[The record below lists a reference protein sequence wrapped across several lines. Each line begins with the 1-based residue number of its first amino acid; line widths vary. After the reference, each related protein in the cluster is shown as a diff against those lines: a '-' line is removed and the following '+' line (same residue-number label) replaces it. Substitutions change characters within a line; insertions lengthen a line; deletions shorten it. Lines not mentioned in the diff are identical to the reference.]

1 MRDYKKVK
9 KIQKLSNLVGCM
21 IRVQPE
27 KLELLLL
34 LSHIVIIVLCT
45 MNLLIIPWKVV
56 NNEIK
61 ILRIVIASFFIISLI
76 CVTYNQIERK
86 RQNLTIGYY
95 YCVSFFGSI
104 ISQILIIINFILLMI
119 SCILVTIKVKKY
131 LEKIYDHKSIL
142 IIDIFSIIIVIAMIF
157 LWYYVF
163 LTIYA
168 KTYESLNEYIE
179 TKMRF
184 IQSQNQ
190 KVVNID
196 FVDDNNMGDKKNM
209 KIFKDVKNFSVDDE
223 IMSANKVEITDK
235 RENESENSQKKEHDS
250 SIVETK

>member
-1 MRDYKKVK
+1 MRDYQKVK

-21 IRVQPE
+21 IRVQPQ

-34 LSHIVIIVLCT
+34 LSHIVIIILSI
-45 MNLLIIPWKVV
+45 MNLLIIPWKIV

-61 ILRIVIASFFIISLI
+61 ILRIVIVSFFIFSLI
-76 CVTYNQIERK
+76 CVTYNQIERQ

-95 YCVSFFGSI
+95 HCVSFFGSI

-119 SCILVTIKVKKY
+119 SCILVTLKVKIY

-157 LWYYVF
+157 LWYYIF

-184 IQSQNQ
+184 ILSQNQ

-209 KIFKDVKNFSVDDE
+209 KNFKNIKNYSVDDE

-235 RENESENSQKKEHDS
+235 RNESENSQKKEHDS